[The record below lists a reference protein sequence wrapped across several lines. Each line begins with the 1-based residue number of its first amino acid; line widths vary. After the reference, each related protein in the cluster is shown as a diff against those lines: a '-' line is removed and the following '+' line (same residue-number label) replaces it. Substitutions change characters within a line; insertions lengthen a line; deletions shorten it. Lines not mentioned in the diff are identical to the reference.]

1 MAFRRDYVV
10 IGFTLSHARE
20 EQTMSPISASRARR
34 IVSRITATW
43 AEMDHAQRRM
53 LEIQTGIPGPSRR
66 HARKPRWHNNEHD
79 TQL

>member
-1 MAFRRDYVV
+1 
-10 IGFTLSHARE
+10 
-20 EQTMSPISASRARR
+20 MSAATPSRARR

-53 LEIQTGIPGPSRR
+53 LEIQTGITGLTRQHNRR
-66 HARKPRWHNNEHD
+66 IRVHDNELD